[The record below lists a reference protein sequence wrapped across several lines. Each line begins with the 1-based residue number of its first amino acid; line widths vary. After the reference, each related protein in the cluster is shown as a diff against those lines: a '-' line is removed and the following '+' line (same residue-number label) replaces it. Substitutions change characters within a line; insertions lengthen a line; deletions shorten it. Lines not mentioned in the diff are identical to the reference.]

1 MPRARSKKTKQKGI
15 VYLILFLIV
24 AVVAFFMYFTQQ
36 PTENDQTQ
44 EDITN
49 TPETEKPAKNTDQ
62 IANTIEQIHSAAGK
76 GTVPNIPFVAGETSY
91 QQVQDEWGDPDQSS
105 QVNGATY
112 AVFADKTIGYQY
124 EVVFDIRSAAG
135 SIQTITYQAITKTLG
150 EPTDTRYFQDDT
162 HNQVILVYHT
172 ESGYELKWIL
182 PQPSESNEDPTV
194 DHISVYKEP
203 SAPSNEKAS
212 ISDVVA
218 EMSLHE
224 KIGQMILAGVSGTTL
239 DADTQNLITE
249 QQIGGFIFYANNLE
263 TPKQTVQL
271 INQIKRKNESNR
283 LPLFLSVDQE
293 GGEIERLP
301 GELIPF
307 PTNQE
312 IGESNNKQFS
322 YQVGVLLGQE
332 LNAFGFNLDFAPV
345 MDVNSN
351 PDNPIIGNRSFGDN
365 PEVVSKLGVET
376 MKGIQS
382 QDIISVIKH
391 FPGHGDTSV
400 DSHLQLPTVNKEMAE
415 LEQLE
420 LVPFERAIANGAD
433 VVMAAHILLP
443 AIDPEYPSSMS
454 RAVITDMLRE
464 KLAFDGVIMTDDM
477 TMKAITDNYSIGEA
491 AVQSVKAGNDMLL
504 IAHGYNNV
512 VEAIEQVTEA
522 VQQGDI
528 SEERIN
534 ESVKRVIQL
543 KRKYELK
550 NEKVDTVD
558 IDKLN
563 QSIEKVLD

>member
-1 MPRARSKKTKQKGI
+1 MPRARRKKSKNKGI
-15 VYLILFLIV
+15 VYLLLIIMV
-24 AVVAFFMYFTQQ
+24 AVVALFILFTQQ
-36 PTENDQTQ
+36 PTKDDQKQ
-44 EDITN
+44 EDT
-49 TPETEKPAKNTDQ
+49 TESETEKPAENTDQ
-62 IANTIEQIHSAAGK
+62 IANTIEQIHSAAAK
-76 GTVPNIPFVAGETSY
+76 GTVPDIPFVAGETSY

-105 QVNGATY
+105 QVNGAIY
-112 AVFADKTIGYQY
+112 AVFADKTIGYQQ
-124 EVVFDIRSAAG
+124 EMVFDIRSAAG

-162 HNQVILVYHT
+162 HNQVILVSHT

-182 PQPSESNEDPTV
+182 PQPSESNENPTV
-194 DHISVYKEP
+194 DHISVYTEP

-212 ISDVVA
+212 ISSVVA
-218 EMSLHE
+218 EMSLRE

-249 QQIGGFIFYANNLE
+249 HQIGGFIFYANNLK

-271 INQIKRKNESNR
+271 FNQIKRKNEGNR

-293 GGEIERLP
+293 GGEVERLP
-301 GELIPF
+301 GDLISF

-312 IGESNNKQFS
+312 IGERNNAQFS

-376 MKGIQS
+376 MKGILS

-400 DSHLQLPTVNKEMAE
+400 DSHLQLPTVNKEVAE

-433 VVMAAHILLP
+433 VVMVAHILLP

-454 RAVITDMLRE
+454 RAVITDILRG
-464 KLAFDGVIMTDDM
+464 KLEFDGVIMTDDM
-477 TMKAITDNYSIGEA
+477 TMKAITNNYSIGSA
-491 AVQSVKAGNDMLL
+491 AVQSVKAGNDILL

-512 VEAIEQVTEA
+512 AEAIEQVTKA
-522 VQQGDI
+522 VQQGEI
-528 SEERIN
+528 SEQRIN
-534 ESVKRVIQL
+534 ESVTRVIQL
-543 KRKYELK
+543 KRKYELT
-550 NEKVDTVD
+550 NENVDAVD

-563 QSIEKVLD
+563 QSIKNVVN